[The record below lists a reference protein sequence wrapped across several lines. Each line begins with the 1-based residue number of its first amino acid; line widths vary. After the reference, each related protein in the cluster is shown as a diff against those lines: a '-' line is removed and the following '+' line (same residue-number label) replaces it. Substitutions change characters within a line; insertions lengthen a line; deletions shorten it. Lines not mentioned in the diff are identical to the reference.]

1 MSELSRVDAADP
13 MPDDLSQLDAWL
25 ARVAG
30 RLATLLGPD
39 PARVPLDVDI
49 DHGTTCEGYV
59 RHRLV
64 FDSEATMSVPAW
76 LLVPSGRSTPGSAV
90 LAIHGHGPGK
100 DAICALPTDEDA
112 ALGGTYAHDLAQL
125 GHVVLAP
132 DLRCFGERRDWNPD
146 DHYACDTNLVHA
158 TMMGHNP
165 LAANLWD
172 LSRCVDV
179 LEAHP
184 LVDAG
189 RIGTVGF
196 SYGGTCAL
204 FLAAIDHRVAATV
217 VSGYFSSWAEAHKMP
232 WNMCGSQVLFGQL
245 GQIEHVDIG
254 ALIAPRPMLVESG
267 DEDLLF
273 PVATARASVAA
284 LRRIYERTDASA
296 ALMHSIFS
304 GTHQWDGAAV
314 AGFLATNLGPV

>member
-1 MSELSRVDAADP
+1 MTELAQVELADP
-13 MPDDLSQLDAWL
+13 LPDDLTTVDGWRE
-25 ARVAG
+25 RVAG
-30 RLATLLGPD
+30 RLAALLGPD
-39 PARVPLDVDI
+39 PEPVPLEVEI
-49 DHGTTCEGYV
+49 GEATPCGGYV

-76 LLVPSGRSTPGSAV
+76 LLVPNDRVTPGSAV
-90 LAIHGHGPGK
+90 VAIHGHGPGK
-100 DAICALPTDEDA
+100 DAICGLPTDEDA
-112 ALGGTYAHDLAQL
+112 SLGGTYAHDLARF

-158 TMMGHNP
+158 TMMGRNP

-172 LSRCVDV
+172 LSRCVDALV
-179 LEAHP
+179 AHP
-184 LVDAG
+184 LVDG
-189 RIGTVGF
+189 DRIGAVGF

-204 FLAAIDHRVAATV
+204 FLAATDPRIAAAV

-232 WNMCGSQVLFGQL
+232 WNMCGSQVMFGQL
-245 GQIEHVDIG
+245 GQLEHVDLG
-254 ALIAPRPMLVESG
+254 ALIAPRPLLVESA
-267 DEDLLF
+267 DEDYLF

-284 LRRIYERTDASA
+284 LHRVYDRAGAPT
-296 ALMHSIFS
+296 ALTHCVFN

-314 AGFLATNLGPV
+314 ADFLATNLEAG